1 MKINWKLR
9 LKNPNFWV
17 PLILFLFST
26 VASVAHVGK
35 DDLTT
40 WYGLTEVIKNIL
52 LNPSQ
57 LFAIGF
63 AIYGYIVDMTTDGA
77 SDSDYAMTKETPSE
91 TPLVIDK
98 YGDGQEFTERTGKK

>member
-1 MKINWKLR
+1 MINWKLR

-26 VASVAHVGK
+26 VGSVAHVAEA
-35 DDLTT
+35 DLTT
-40 WYGLTEVIKNIL
+40 WRGLSEVIKNIL

-63 AIYGYIVDMTTDGA
+63 ALYGYIVDMTTKGT
-77 SDSDYAMTKETPSE
+77 SDSQKALTYNEPK
-91 TPLVIDK
+91 
-98 YGDGQEFTERTGKK
+98 